1 LSLDPPARKNKFY
14 PSMADLERR
23 WLALQGFPPLKIA
36 AKAALCV
43 GGGYVLY
50 RLGRAIVTRARWM
63 PLPALR
69 VASGTIERVF
79 ATNNTTYVHGGGM
92 AQAPALLAD
101 SAYRA
106 MLTELTPVTADRL
119 RAAGVGGLK
128 PSAAMLVMENNPV
141 LGACYTRTA
150 LEQNVTSTALMRS
163 TYDKC
168 TALTC
173 APHNPVV
180 MEWDVYMNTRHSN
193 VLGSAGVPGH
203 TIVQHGTLMQIL
215 LERALGWNMH
225 SEVRQMSGD
234 MSVPKWL
241 ALYFASL
248 KRGGTA
254 MTPPGSRLHLQGA
267 AAMAQEP
274 AAARAPLLSV
284 FLDVKSTG
292 ATADSIAALVRQL
305 NVAGVHVWAVGSFLY
320 PQLAAVA
327 GCQQSVACPV
337 PALAPGADPS
347 AVCDDALRWLQSAF
361 PAEDLPPNLP
371 ELRSCAPSASPT
383 PPCAPSMDCPPPLA
397 FYLCSS
403 AAQVQRAAAAGTL
416 PRNACVV
423 FNGGSLVRREI
434 SSDLQRALYMPVRP
448 QLEAARINAVLQA
461 CGRPAR
467 SWALESANVSLF
479 EFLFQDPEALSFVVP
494 QLYDVEA
501 LAVMADLQRRKGFR
515 FGWYTDE
522 QKLEPAA
529 ASMLAALAEHRR
541 EMFPLG
547 HNYGAIQGQCAEDTP
562 GRMWADRTVP
572 EALTEREVR
581 RMVAL
586 HNGCMVPWWLRSVIP
601 SKVVPL
607 GTVSAWP

>member
-1 LSLDPPARKNKFY
+1 
-14 PSMADLERR
+14 MADLERR
-23 WLALQGFPPLKIA
+23 WVALQALPSLKLA

-50 RLGRAIVTRARWM
+50 RLGRAIVARMRWT

-79 ATNNTTYVHGGGM
+79 ATSNTTYVHGGGM

-106 MLTELTPVTADRL
+106 LLAELTPVTADRL

-128 PSAAMLVMENNPV
+128 PSAAMLIMENNPV
-141 LGACYTRTA
+141 LGAFYTRTA
-150 LEQNVTSTALMRS
+150 LEQNVTSTAQMRS
-163 TYDKC
+163 TYDVSAAP
-168 TALTC
+168 TG

-180 MEWDVYMNTRHSN
+180 LEWDVYMNTRHSN
-193 VLGSAGVPGH
+193 VLGSASLPGH
-203 TIVQHGTLMQIL
+203 TVVQHGTLMQIL
-215 LERALGWNMH
+215 LERVLGWNMH
-225 SEVRQMSGD
+225 SQVRQLSGD
-234 MSVPKWL
+234 MNVPRWL
-241 ALYFASL
+241 ALYFLSL

-254 MTPPGSRLHLQGA
+254 TTASGSKLHLQGA
-267 AAMAQEP
+267 AAIAQEP

-292 ATADSIAALVRQL
+292 ATAHSIAALVRQL
-305 NVAGVHVWAVGSFLY
+305 NAAGVHVWAVGSFVY

-337 PALAPGADPS
+337 PALAPGSDPS
-347 AVCDDALRWLQSAF
+347 AVCDDALRWLRGAF
-361 PAEDLPPNLP
+361 PAEELPPDVP
-371 ELRSCAPSASPT
+371 ELRSCAPSSSPT
-383 PPCAPSMDCPPPLA
+383 PLCAPSIDCPPPLS

-403 AAQVQRAAAAGTL
+403 AAQVQRAAAAGAL

-434 SSDLQRALYMPVRP
+434 SSELQRALYMPVRP
-448 QLEAARINAVLQA
+448 QLEAARINAVLRA

-467 SWALESANVSLF
+467 SWTLESASVSLF

-501 LAVMADLQRRKGFR
+501 LAVMADLQQRRGFR

-547 HNYGAIQGQCAEDTP
+547 HNYGAIQGQCAEGTP
-562 GRMWADRTVP
+562 GRMSADRTVP
-572 EALTEREVR
+572 EALKEGGAR

-607 GTVSAWP
+607 GTVSARP